1 MRATAYVCGLGY
13 HELSING
20 SKVGDDVLDPGF
32 TDYTKRV
39 LYVTHDVT
47 NLLKPGRS
55 AIGVILG
62 GGWYDSPATDVW
74 GFFTAPWIAPPKL
87 LLRIEVEYG
96 DGTRDAIV
104 SDSTWKHATGPIV
117 FNSIRGGET
126 YDARREKQGWDQP
139 GYDDSAWPAARLLPA
154 RQDD

>member
-20 SKVGDDVLDPGF
+20 RKVGDHKLDPGF
-32 TDYTKRV
+32 TDYTKCV

-47 NLLKPGRS
+47 DMLKPGRN

-62 GGWYDSPATDVW
+62 AGWYDSPATDLW

-87 LLRIEVEYG
+87 LLRIEAEYG
-96 DGTRDAIV
+96 DGTRDRDRLRRFV
-104 SDSTWKHATGPIV
+104 
-117 FNSIRGGET
+117 ET
-126 YDARREKQGWDQP
+126 RDRPDRVQQHPRRRDP
-139 GYDDSAWPAARLLPA
+139 
-154 RQDD
+154 